1 MEQRI
6 SMIALG
12 VNDLQRARQFYETG
26 LGWKASKSG
35 KNQII
40 FFQLGEIILSL
51 YPRGLLAEDANISKI
66 GSGFGGITLAYNAH
80 NKKEVEEILSQAQQ
94 AGAVILKPAQKVFW
108 GGYSGYFADLDG
120 HLWEVVWNPNWKIG
134 QDGRLNLPD

>member
-12 VNDLQRARQFYETG
+12 VNDLQKARQFYETG

-35 KNQII
+35 GDQII
-40 FFQLGEIILSL
+40 FFQIGGMILGLH
-51 YPRGLLAEDANISKI
+51 PRHQLAGDANLS
-66 GSGFGGITLAYNAH
+66 GTGLGFGGITIAYNARDK
-80 NKKEVEEILSQAQQ
+80 NEVEQVLNQAQK
-94 AGAVILKPAQKVFW
+94 AGATILKPAQNVFW

-120 HLWEVVWNPNWKIG
+120 HPWEVVWNPKWKLG
-134 QDGRLNLPD
+134 EDGRLELPD